1 MRKGKSLLKK
11 SKERENKNTSKIID
25 FFMMPKLLEEKIKL
39 LFPDNFEGVCSLK
52 PGDAKK
58 SIRVN
63 TIKISKKELIERL
76 NFKVEDVP
84 WCDEGLFVED
94 NELANRVEYFLG
106 YYYIQESASMIP
118 PVVLD
123 PKEDEIVLDIAAS
136 PGSKTTQ
143 MAAQMKNTGLIIAN
157 DVNIKRLAALRFN
170 LQKCGV
176 INTIVTNLDGRWVHN
191 LKVEFDKILVDAPCS
206 ASGTFIT
213 NPNVFNSWNQGKVN
227 LLSRLQK
234 QLLEAASKCLKDGG
248 EIVYSTCSLDPEEN
262 EEVIDYAVKN
272 LGLKTERIK
281 VKGVEV
287 DGALKS
293 YKKCEYDES
302 VKHAVR
308 VNPFKNKTEGFFV
321 CKLRKY

>member
-1 MRKGKSLLKK
+1 M
-11 SKERENKNTSKIID
+11 I
-25 FFMMPKLLEEKIKL
+25 PKLLEEKIKF
-39 LFPDNFEGVCSLK
+39 LFPEDFEKVCSLK
-52 PGDAKK
+52 PGDARK

-63 TIKISKKELIERL
+63 TIKISKNELVERL
-76 NFKVEDVP
+76 GFKVEEIP
-84 WCDEGLFVED
+84 WCDDGLFVED
-94 NELANRVEYFLG
+94 EGLTGRLEYFLG

-118 PVVLD
+118 PVVLE
-123 PKEDEIVLDIAAS
+123 PKEDEVVLDIAAS

-157 DVNIKRLAALRFN
+157 DVNMKRLAALRFN

-176 INTIVTNLDGRWVHN
+176 VNTIVTNLDGRWIHN
-191 LKVEFDKILVDAPCS
+191 LKIEFDKILVDAPCS

-213 NPNVFNSWNQGKVN
+213 NPNVFNSWDQGKVN

-234 QLLEAASKCLKDGG
+234 QLLQAASKCLKDGG

-272 LGLKTERIK
+272 LRLKTEGIK
-281 VKGVEV
+281 IKGIKADEAVR
-287 DGALKS
+287 S
-293 YKKCEYDES
+293 YKKYDYDES

-308 VNPFKNKTEGFFV
+308 INPLKNKTEGFFI

>member
-1 MRKGKSLLKK
+1 
-11 SKERENKNTSKIID
+11 
-25 FFMMPKLLEEKIKL
+25 
-39 LFPDNFEGVCSLK
+39 
-52 PGDAKK
+52 
-58 SIRVN
+58 
-63 TIKISKKELIERL
+63 
-76 NFKVEDVP
+76 VP
-84 WCDEGLFVED
+84 WCYDGLFVEYD
-94 NELANRVEYFLG
+94 GLTSKIEYILG

-123 PKEDEIVLDIAAS
+123 PKKDETVLDIAAS

-157 DVNIKRLAALRFN
+157 DVDIKRLTALRFN

-176 INTIVTNLDGRWVHN
+176 ANTIVTNLDGRWIHN

-213 NPNVFNSWNQGKVN
+213 NPNVFKSWDQGKVN

-234 QLLEAASKCLKDGG
+234 QLLEAASKCLRDGG

-262 EEVIDYAVKN
+262 EEVIDYVVKN
-272 LGLKTERIK
+272 LGLKTKRIK
-281 VKGVEV
+281 LRGVEV
-287 DGALKS
+287 DKAVRS
-293 YKKCEYDES
+293 YKKREYDDS

-308 VNPFKNKTEGFFV
+308 VNPLKNKTEGFFI